1 MEVHH
6 HSHSSSLPA
15 GQAGKKWTHYFWE
28 FLMLF
33 LAVFCGFLAEYQ
45 LEHVIEHQREKQFA
59 KQLLDDLRAD
69 SAFFTKRIE
78 ILNTKFEKNNKFYQ
92 LMTATVKPSDK
103 EILNSCLPLLRT
115 HNVYATT
122 GTYNQMK
129 ASGGLR
135 YIKDQTLTNELQK
148 YYEVLL
154 PREITNSEF
163 QTNYYGSNIA
173 PFVLKHFRAQD
184 QAVGGDSVKVSDP
197 VILNRTTQTDQELLN
212 IIDTYANEYRSIYE
226 NITLPTAAK
235 INDLIVLLKQEY
247 HLQ

>member
-6 HSHSSSLPA
+6 HSHPSTSS
-15 GQAGKKWTHYFWE
+15 GHRKKWTHYFWE

-45 LEHVIEHQREKQFA
+45 LEHVIEHQREKQYA
-59 KQLLDDLRAD
+59 RQLLDDLRAD

-78 ILNTKFEKNNKFYQ
+78 IMNNKFEKHNKFYQ
-92 LMTATVKPSDK
+92 LMTGTVKPSDK
-103 EILNSCLPLLRT
+103 EILNSCLPLLQT

-154 PREITNSEF
+154 PRTINNSEF
-163 QTNYYGSNIA
+163 QTNYYSSSIT
-173 PFVLKHFRAQD
+173 PFVLKHFRVQD
-184 QAVGGDSVKVSDP
+184 QALHGDSVKVSNP

-212 IIDTYANEYRSIYE
+212 IIDTYVTEYRYIKE
-226 NITLPTAAK
+226 RITLPTAAK

-247 HLQ
+247 DLE